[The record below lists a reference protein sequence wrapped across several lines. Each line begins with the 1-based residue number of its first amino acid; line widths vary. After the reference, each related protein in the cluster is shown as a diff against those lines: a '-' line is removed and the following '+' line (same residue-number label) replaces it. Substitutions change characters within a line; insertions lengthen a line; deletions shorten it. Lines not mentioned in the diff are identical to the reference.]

1 MTGCESETDSGFA
14 FGAKNLLKI
23 SSRYEG
29 SGSEREVEE
38 SGRRGGGAAA
48 AAAAQIGAKFTDASK
63 TRCQAMS
70 NSDGDGDSDS
80 DVSPSAQLSC
90 AQNL

>member
-48 AAAAQIGAKFTDASK
+48 AAAA
-63 TRCQAMS
+63 
-70 NSDGDGDSDS
+70 
-80 DVSPSAQLSC
+80 
-90 AQNL
+90 